1 MIVVLL
7 ALLAG
12 CVPSL
17 LVFFW
22 LRRYLHKENALYK
35 TNCNR
40 MLGAGFLTIF
50 PVLLL
55 SVCIVIPLNLSG
67 VKTSN
72 PLLYAALFTFGTY
85 ALSEELSKFYMFRRR
100 LKKIEGEHTWLDL
113 IVYSAIVGIGFGLL
127 ESIIFVVDSS
137 PLEMLIR
144 GICIPHGGYAALVGY
159 CYGKSLRENKKGYA
173 VLGVLIAVLV
183 HGLYDFALTGELQAV
198 SIDLAA
204 AIAFPMAALEIII
217 IIVLIV
223 FIRKHKSDPKYA
235 EPLR

>member
-1 MIVVLL
+1 M
-7 ALLAG
+7 
-12 CVPSL
+12 PSL

-22 LRRYLHKENALYK
+22 FRRYLHKEDALYK

-40 MLGAGFLTIF
+40 MLTAGFLTIF
-50 PVLLL
+50 PVMLL
-55 SVCIVIPLNLSG
+55 SVIMAVILNLSG
-67 VKTSN
+67 LKTSQ

-85 ALSEELSKFYMFRRR
+85 ALSEELAKFYMFRRR
-100 LKKIEGEHTWLDL
+100 LKSLDGEHSWLDL
-113 IVYSAIVGIGFGLL
+113 IVYSAIVGIGFGVL

-159 CYGKSLRENKKGYA
+159 FYGKSLRENKKGYT
-173 VLGVLIAVLV
+173 VLGVLIAFLI

-223 FIRKHKSDPKYA
+223 FIRKHKNDPKYTQ
-235 EPLR
+235 ERPEV